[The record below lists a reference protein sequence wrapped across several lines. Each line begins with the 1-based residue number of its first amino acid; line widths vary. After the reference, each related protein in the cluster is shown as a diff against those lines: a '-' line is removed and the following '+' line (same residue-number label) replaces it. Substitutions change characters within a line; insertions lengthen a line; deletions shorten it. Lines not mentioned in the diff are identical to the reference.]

1 MRRVKIV
8 ATIGPSTN
16 SEESIESLVKAG
28 VDVFRLNFSHGD
40 HKTHRETIKIIREVS
55 KKLNRYVAVLQDI
68 SGPKIRVGEID
79 GVLELKKGD
88 KIKLVKKKMDEDP
101 YCLTTS
107 YPEILNY
114 IRKGESVFFADGSI
128 RTTVLDRGKD
138 HVELIVENEG
148 VLSSRKGIN
157 LPNSNLKISAITPK
171 DEKDLEF
178 GAKEGVDIVAVS
190 FVNTKDDI
198 IRARN
203 ILNSFGSN
211 PWIIAKIETKKGFDN
226 ISEILNES
234 DGLMVARGDLGIE
247 VGIEKVPVIQKRLI
261 KKANARAKPVIVA
274 TQMLL
279 SMVNSPYPTRA
290 EVSDIANALLDGA
303 DAVMLSDETT
313 IGRYPIKAV
322 ETLVRVILETQN
334 IYLFYKKYEAIDSDA
349 IAASVADLCKGM
361 RPKAVVS
368 FTASGT
374 TAKNIAKYRPDVPIY
389 AVTHSEEVSRRLSL
403 VWGVVPFK
411 VMGVN
416 GEPEEYIKRLRDV
429 VTQEG
434 IFNSGDKLILT
445 MGSII
450 GRAGSTNM
458 IRIMEV

>member
-40 HKTHRETIKIIREVS
+40 HETHRETIKVIREVS
-55 KKLNRYVAVLQDI
+55 KRLNRYVAILQDI

-101 YCLTTS
+101 YSLTTS

-434 IFNSGDKLILT
+434 VFDRGDKLILT

>member
-40 HKTHRETIKIIREVS
+40 HETHKETIKVIREVS
-55 KKLNRYVAVLQDI
+55 KRLNRYVAVLQDI

-88 KIKLVKKKMDEDP
+88 RIKLVKKKTDEDP
-101 YCLTTS
+101 YSLTTS

-190 FVNTKDDI
+190 FVNTRDDI

-203 ILNSFGSN
+203 ILNSFGAN